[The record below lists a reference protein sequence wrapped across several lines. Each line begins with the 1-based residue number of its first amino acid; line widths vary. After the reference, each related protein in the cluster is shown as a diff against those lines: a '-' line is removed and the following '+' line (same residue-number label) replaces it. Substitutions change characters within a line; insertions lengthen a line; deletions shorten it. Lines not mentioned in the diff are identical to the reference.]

1 MTTDHDSDPDATVR
15 MLRPVVPKKEVD
27 QQDVDADSTAP
38 RKEADLED
46 VDPDSTLIRD
56 DWGNVT
62 IPPAPHAAPMEPQ
75 PPAVPPLQEWERT
88 LRRPAY
94 APDKD

>member
-1 MTTDHDSDPDATVR
+1 MTTEYDSDPDATVR
-15 MLRPVVPKKEVD
+15 MPRPAVPKKEVALGD
-27 QQDVDADSTAP
+27 GDPDATVP
-38 RKEADLED
+38 KKEADLED

-62 IPPAPHAAPMEPQ
+62 IPPAPNAKPMEQ

-88 LRRPAY
+88 LRRPVY

>member
-15 MLRPVVPKKEVD
+15 MPRPAAPKKET
-27 QQDVDADSTAP
+27 DVV
-38 RKEADLED
+38 ELEDLED

-56 DWGNVT
+56 EWGNAIIAPPPSAT
-62 IPPAPHAAPMEPQ
+62 PEEPKPATLPPAA
-75 PPAVPPLQEWERT
+75 QEWERT

-94 APDKD
+94 SPDPD

>member
-15 MLRPVVPKKEVD
+15 MPRPPAPKKEVD
-27 QQDVDADSTAP
+27 LEDVDPDSTAP
-38 RKEADLED
+38 KQEADLED

-62 IPPAPHAAPMEPQ
+62 IPPAPNAIPIEQP

-94 APDKD
+94 APDKE